1 MTGARGTAAGGR
13 GEGSTAVKIARTWV
27 GRLALA
33 LVATA
38 LGTPARAIPAFARRY
53 ETSCLTCHTVYPKLN
68 AFGEA
73 FRRDGYRFPGIDSD
87 EVKQA
92 TVALGQEANKKT
104 FPLTV
109 WPASIP
115 GSVPLSIGVNGQ
127 AWLVPSH
134 RSSAAAGDPG
144 GTGLSLHDLVS
155 EGHLWAG
162 AGLDDST
169 AVFAEL
175 SVTQDG
181 AELEHAQLLLD
192 DLVGP
197 RHAVNLVVGKG
208 PSTLTPFGAHSSY
221 LVDQALP
228 DAAVGSLLG
237 NGSAW
242 LLAAHV
248 SGVEVNGILRGR
260 FGYALGVN
268 AGANDFRAPAEN
280 VYAYVGGKLG
290 GLRLDGEGAAGV
302 QDPLRPWAETAL
314 TLYGFGH
321 RSRTFLRDNVAP
333 LPRDDTT
340 LTWGLGARGQHG
352 STELDAGWYQERHD
366 HGTDAGTPA
375 TARVLFG
382 ELSHVLYPWM
392 VPAIRVENVALDTD
406 QPSVDAWHVMPGIA
420 FLLRANVKVTV
431 AANWEHAH
439 GFPSS
444 SADPG
449 EPFPTGWV
457 GAGSGD
463 PGGFSI
469 LPLRGAGP
477 TSSSSE
483 LETIAVV
490 LAWAL

>member
-1 MTGARGTAAGGR
+1 MVQIARGWIPRLAAGL
-13 GEGSTAVKIARTWV
+13 T
-27 GRLALA
+27 
-33 LVATA
+33 VAS
-38 LGTPARAIPAFARRY
+38 LGLPARAIPAFARKY

-73 FRRDGYRFPGIDSD
+73 FRRDGYRFPGVDSD
-87 EVKQA
+87 YVKQG

-115 GSVPLSIGVNGQ
+115 GSVPLSVGVNGQ

-134 RSSAAAGDPG
+134 RSSAAAGEPG
-144 GTGLSLHDLVS
+144 GTGLSLDQLVS

-162 AGLDDST
+162 ASLDDST
-169 AVFAEL
+169 TVFAEL
-175 SVTQDG
+175 SVAEDG
-181 AELEHAQLLLD
+181 AELEHAQLLLE

-197 RHAVNLVVGKG
+197 KHAVNLVVGKG

-228 DAAVGSLLG
+228 NAAAGALLG
-237 NGSAW
+237 NGSGW
-242 LLAAHV
+242 LLADHV
-248 SGVEVNGILRGR
+248 SGVELNGVLQGR
-260 FGYALGVN
+260 LGYALGVN
-268 AGANDFRAPAEN
+268 AGANDFRAPAESF
-280 VYAYVGGKLG
+280 YGYVGGKLG
-290 GLRLDGEGAAGV
+290 GLRLDGEGATGA

-321 RSRTFLRDNVAP
+321 RSKTFLRDNAPP

-340 LTWGLGARGQHG
+340 LTWGLGARGQYR
-352 STELDAGWYQERHD
+352 SAELDAGWYLERHD
-366 HGTDAGTPA
+366 HGTDAGTRA

-382 ELSHVLYPWM
+382 ELSYVLYPWM
-392 VPAIRVENVALDTD
+392 VPALRVENVALDTD
-406 QPSVDAWHVMPGIA
+406 QPTVDAWHVMPGIA

-431 AANWEHAH
+431 AANWERAH

-444 SADPG
+444 SATPG
-449 EPFPTGWV
+449 VVLPAGWA

-463 PGGFSI
+463 PGAFSI

-477 TSSSSE
+477 TSTSSE